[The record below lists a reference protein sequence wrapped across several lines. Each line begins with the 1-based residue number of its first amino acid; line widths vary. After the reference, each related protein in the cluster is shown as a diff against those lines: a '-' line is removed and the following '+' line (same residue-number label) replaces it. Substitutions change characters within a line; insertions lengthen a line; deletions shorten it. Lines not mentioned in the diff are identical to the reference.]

1 MHDGQASRT
10 HNRVPSSQYTFITI
24 MTEYTETGKVGDGT
38 QISTEGNTKVAGE
51 RGVNEHVESEVG
63 SEHTVLEPIS
73 KEKGGNKGCRRF

>member
-1 MHDGQASRT
+1 M
-10 HNRVPSSQYTFITI
+10 
-24 MTEYTETGKVGDGT
+24 GDGT